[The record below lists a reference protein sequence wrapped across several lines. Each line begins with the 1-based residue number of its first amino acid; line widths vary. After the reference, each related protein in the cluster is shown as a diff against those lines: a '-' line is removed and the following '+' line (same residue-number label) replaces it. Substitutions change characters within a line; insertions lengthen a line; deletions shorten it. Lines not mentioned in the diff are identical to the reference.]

1 MKNNRLTIRTI
12 HIMSF
17 FIFIILLF
25 FYMFQIVCFDFFYE
39 RNQFINISNIARDIK
54 ENINEAELPKYLEN
68 VAYEGNICICY
79 VMGEDEIH
87 YNSRNNGCILHDDPF
102 ISEKIKEL
110 KNDKSREY
118 LKVIGS
124 NNVKS
129 IIYLINIDDNSYIV
143 LNTNLENLDAAT
155 KILKKQL
162 VLILIILVFVGASI
176 SIIISKQITKPVV
189 QLIDSASEL
198 KKGNYDVKFEK
209 SDVAELNELADI
221 LTVAASEMKNTD
233 ELRRDLIA
241 NVSHDLKTPLTMIKA
256 YAEKVRDLSYKDDEK
271 REKDLNVIISE
282 SDRLNGLV
290 NDLLDLSKL
299 ESSGFDLNITKY
311 DLVEQIQ
318 EVLRRYE
325 LLSEQE
331 GYKFSVYVPSD
342 SIIVKADKARLD
354 QVFYNLINNA
364 IEHVGKDKTVYID
377 VRSKIGYYSVCIMN
391 TGEPIPKD
399 EIPLVWNKYYTKN
412 KNHKR
417 NVVGTGI
424 GLAIVKNILVKH
436 NYEYGVVSG
445 NGKFTKFYF
454 KIPNK
459 KK

>member
-17 FIFIILLF
+17 FIFIILLSI
-25 FYMFQIVCFDFFYE
+25 YMFQIVCFDFFYE

>member
-17 FIFIILLF
+17 FIFIILLSI
-25 FYMFQIVCFDFFYE
+25 YMFQIVCFDFFYE

-162 VLILIILVFVGASI
+162 LLILIILVFVGASI